1 MSGSSSGGGGGIS
14 QATADAA
21 YIPKSIVTAADD
33 VITASGSGVPIRAG
47 VAASRL
53 IGKKASGGTVA
64 ITAAETLTILGATAV
79 KTANQPVLY
88 DASGTLLSGTRFV
101 HAMAANTGTVTSG
114 TPLYMTGGSGT
125 AGIGLIPNAPVH
137 FTSLEICFGIGA
149 AAAVTSGAVTVT
161 VTIYKNAN
169 SGTSNRAL
177 VATQAGVSNSTGYRA
192 VTTTVVDAGM
202 DAFNGSSDYF
212 VIAVNVTA
220 STSANISLLNIR
232 LTGIYD

>member
-1 MSGSSSGGGGGIS
+1 MSGSSSGGGSGGIS

-88 DASGTLLSGTRFV
+88 DASGTLLSGTRYS
-101 HAMAANTGTVTSG
+101 HAIVANTGTITSG

-125 AGIGLIPNAPVH
+125 AGIGIIPPSPVH
-137 FTSLEICFGIGA
+137 MTSLEVVFGTTTA
-149 AAAVTSGAVTVT
+149 TVSGSVTVT
-161 VTIYKNAN
+161 VTVYKNAN
-169 SGTSNRAL
+169 SGTSNRVF
-177 VATQAGVSNSTGYRA
+177 VATQTLVTTGTGYRQSTSA
-192 VTTTVVDAGM
+192 VVDSGM
-202 DAFNGSSDYF
+202 DAFNGSTDYF
-212 VIAVNVTA
+212 TVAVNVTA
-220 STSANISLLNIR
+220 STSANLALMNVILR
-232 LTGIYD
+232 GIHD